1 MAVDTIIT
9 IGRQA
14 GSGGREIGRLVADI
28 LGIPFYDKE
37 LLERAAEESGF
48 SKEFFMKHD
57 EKRTSS
63 FIYSLAMDS
72 PSPGFSAAIPGMP
85 INHRFFL
92 AQFNTIKTIA
102 KEGGCVIVGR
112 CADYALEE
120 NPHLLSIFI
129 HADYEFRVKRCMQEL
144 SIDEYKARELINKTD
159 KQRASY
165 YNYYTGRKWGVAT
178 NYEIALKSSVFGVEE
193 TARFIASMAR
203 IKAAVDHGDPEKTE
217 DVA

>member
-14 GSGGREIGRLVADI
+14 GSGGREIGRKVAELLD
-28 LGIPFYDKE
+28 IPFYDKE

-85 INHRFFL
+85 INHKFFL
-92 AQFNTIKTIA
+92 AQFNTI
-102 KEGGCVIVGR
+102 
-112 CADYALEE
+112 

-129 HADYEFRVKRCMQEL
+129 HADYEFRVKRCMEEL

-178 NYEIALKSSVFGVEE
+178 NYEIALKSSVFGVDE
-193 TARFIASMAR
+193 TARFIASMAK
-203 IKAAVDHGDPEKTE
+203 IKAAVDHGDQEKTE
-217 DVA
+217 DEA

>member
-85 INHRFFL
+85 INHKFFL

-129 HADYEFRVKRCMQEL
+129 HADYEFRVKRCMKEL

-165 YNYYTGRKWGVAT
+165 YNYYATGSWGHVDNYDLCVDTGALGITGAVELIACCAKLIDRKA
-178 NYEIALKSSVFGVEE
+178 ELK
-193 TARFIASMAR
+193 
-203 IKAAVDHGDPEKTE
+203 DPE
-217 DVA
+217 AW

>member
-14 GSGGREIGRLVADI
+14 GSGGREIGRMVADI

-85 INHRFFL
+85 INHKFFL

-129 HADYEFRVKRCMQEL
+129 HADYEFRVKRCMKEL

-165 YNYYTGRKWGVAT
+165 YNYYATGTWGDVS
-178 NYEIALKSSVFGVEE
+178 NYDLCVDTGTLGIEGCVELICKCVE
-193 TARFIASMAR
+193 
-203 IKAAVDHGDPEKTE
+203 IKAKKAEKE
-217 DVA
+217 EKEW